1 MPVNSRWKKFFKEN
15 LLTMLTIIGVFGGTA
30 VGLIVK
36 NYSSQAWTQRE
47 VMYIQYPGDLFLR

>member
-1 MPVNSRWKKFFKEN
+1 MPTSSRWKKFFKEN

-30 VGLIVK
+30 VGLLIK
-36 NYSSQAWTQRE
+36 NSSGEWTQRD